1 MSSGHS
7 LQSAPALSWTSSIEQ
22 QFATT
27 ATGGSPGQEGVK
39 TVTMTLIYG
48 RPSALLPAFD
58 SPAPQTGAHAL
69 VVGQSSVQGQVSIR
83 TQRPKNQLGWA
94 QTVPS
99 TELGTTHT
107 ALTKNTAP
115 TNNYKGTTSA
125 KGAGMA
131 KSLRISGGVP
141 PRGRPV

>member
-1 MSSGHS
+1 M
-7 LQSAPALSWTSSIEQ
+7 
-22 QFATT
+22 
-27 ATGGSPGQEGVK
+27 K

-69 VVGQSSVQGQVSIR
+69 VVGQPSVQGQVSVEI
-83 TQRPKNQLGWA
+83 QRAELPKNQLGWA
-94 QTVPS
+94 QTAQS
-99 TELGTTHT
+99 T
-107 ALTKNTAP
+107 ALSTTPITNTAP

-131 KSLRISGGVP
+131 KSLRNNNSGGVP

>member
-1 MSSGHS
+1 
-7 LQSAPALSWTSSIEQ
+7 
-22 QFATT
+22 
-27 ATGGSPGQEGVK
+27 VK

-58 SPAPQTGAHAL
+58 SPAPQIGAHAF
-69 VVGQSSVQGQVSIR
+69 VVGRPSVQGQVSIR
-83 TQRPKNQLGWA
+83 TQRQKNQLGWA

-99 TELGTTHT
+99 TELSTTH
-107 ALTKNTAP
+107 NTAP

>member
-1 MSSGHS
+1 
-7 LQSAPALSWTSSIEQ
+7 
-22 QFATT
+22 
-27 ATGGSPGQEGVK
+27 
-39 TVTMTLIYG
+39 
-48 RPSALLPAFD
+48 
-58 SPAPQTGAHAL
+58 
-69 VVGQSSVQGQVSIR
+69 VGQSSVQGQVSIR

-131 KSLRISGGVP
+131 KSLRYQRRGFHLEAGRSRNQDHRLTSRPRNPTSGIRGLSVYP
-141 PRGRPV
+141 GSIHKINQPRKKER